1 MYVVAEGINQGL
13 IQLGSDGRFMNFVGA
28 PRVDVS
34 ILERIQRFFATDEE
48 KKQLDKFVPTEYN
61 SVYVDS
67 RGFIY
72 TTSQSTN
79 VPSIARLNSQGTNVL
94 KGEYEPDGDASYT
107 DPDGNQMQSLMTDI
121 IATENGGYIA
131 LDSRNGRIFVY
142 DDQANLLHVT
152 GFIGSVKGSFYAPSA
167 IEPDAAA
174 VWWSPTGRKTTS
186 RFSHQP
192 RLPGRWMKRCRP

>member
-1 MYVVAEGINQGL
+1 MPWSRVLNRPEISVLEEDYTYRPKKISVSYDGRVYVVAEGINQGL

-131 LDSRNGRIFVY
+131 LDSR
-142 DDQANLLHVT
+142 Q
-152 GFIGSVKGSFYAPSA
+152 
-167 IEPDAAA
+167 
-174 VWWSPTGRKTTS
+174 
-186 RFSHQP
+186 
-192 RLPGRWMKRCRP
+192 RPHLCL